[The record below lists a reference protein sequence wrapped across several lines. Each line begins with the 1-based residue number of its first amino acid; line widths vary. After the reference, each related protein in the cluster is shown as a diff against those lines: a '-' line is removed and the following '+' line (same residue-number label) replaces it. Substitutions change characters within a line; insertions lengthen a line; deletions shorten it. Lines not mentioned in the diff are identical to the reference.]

1 MLLRVYSST
10 WKPNC
15 DAYSS
20 ALFYLFLSFNHSY
33 SSAVTLPLFGNS
45 NLIVFSVS
53 DNFPFNSKR
62 GLPSNSWTDNL
73 VDFSWTGSDSV
84 CDHLRDVPSDSIF
97 NMSISAALKLLNDIS
112 LMVFVYP
119 SSKVFFQVLFISMI
133 FRYLCC
139 TLT

>member
-1 MLLRVYSST
+1 MLFRVYSST

-15 DAYSS
+15 DGYSS
-20 ALFYLFLSFNHSY
+20 ALFYLFLSSNHSY
-33 SSAVTLPLFGNS
+33 SSAVALPV
-45 NLIVFSVS
+45 VFSVS

-62 GLPSNSWTDNL
+62 GLPSNSWTDNWI
-73 VDFSWTGSDSV
+73 DFSWTGSDSV
-84 CDHLRDVPSDSIF
+84 YDHLRDVPSYNIF

>member
-1 MLLRVYSST
+1 MLFRAYSST

-15 DAYSS
+15 DGYSS
-20 ALFYLFLSFNHSY
+20 ALFYLFLSSNHSY
-33 SSAVTLPLFGNS
+33 SSAVALPV
-45 NLIVFSVS
+45 VFSVS

-62 GLPSNSWTDNL
+62 GLPSNSWNDNWI
-73 VDFSWTGSDSV
+73 DFSWTGSDSV
-84 CDHLRDVPSDSIF
+84 YNHLRDVPSYNIF